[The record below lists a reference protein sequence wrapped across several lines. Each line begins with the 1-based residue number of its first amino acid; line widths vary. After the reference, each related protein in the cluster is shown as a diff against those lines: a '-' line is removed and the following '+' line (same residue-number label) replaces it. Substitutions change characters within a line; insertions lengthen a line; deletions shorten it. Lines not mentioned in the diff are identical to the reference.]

1 MSLGDIASIATLI
14 LFVIYFAGRII
25 TIVRT
30 RDIFSDEIK
39 IEMVDFDQSGLNIV
53 DIFDLENEP
62 YNAFVL
68 TSKHGIYDLSVY
80 KVVYDDN
87 FNRIRR
93 EQIKEYKYEF
103 LNIDQSLVFNTT
115 SPELFPMYEV
125 EYYTPDYKRVTIV
138 LWDNLK
144 NGVMSESAKPKNTI
158 KSVLYHLFN

>member
-80 KVVYDDN
+80 IPVATDT
-87 FNRIRR
+87 
-93 EQIKEYKYEF
+93 QEF
-103 LNIDQSLVFNTT
+103 L
-115 SPELFPMYEV
+115 
-125 EYYTPDYKRVTIV
+125 
-138 LWDNLK
+138 
-144 NGVMSESAKPKNTI
+144 
-158 KSVLYHLFN
+158 